1 MAESTSIL
9 SKPTDP
15 NEATVVED
23 KISNLPDSLLCH
35 ILSFLTT
42 KEAVVTSILSS
53 RWKTLWILVPK
64 LDFHSDEFAEIFSS
78 DEEEQ
83 SPNHHHQH
91 QHQHQWNNN
100 GYRFTFA
107 HIVSRV
113 WALRS
118 RSRSNAYP
126 IKHFRLYW
134 LSADPIHVD
143 SWVRAAISPDLEEL
157 DLLITPPK
165 PFNLPSTLFNYAK
178 SLLVL
183 KLKEGIIVNPP
194 SSSSFG
200 FPNLKTLLLH
210 RVRYANRDSF
220 SKLLSCCPVLQN
232 LHVQS
237 YVGAIYTNFKII
249 VPTLKTLHLYI
260 PRLLRHYKLEINAPA
275 LECLY
280 FRGYII
286 EDLSLGNLS
295 NLVEADVGV
304 GVDFDDSEDYGNRVR
319 GFIGELSNVKSLHLD
334 SFFTLCLCYATELDL
349 PMFHNLAFLNFQVGA
364 CLWHVLP
371 HLLHRAPN
379 LAVLVFEKEYTE
391 GYVCDEEDTSI
402 IERMFNEDVPICISS
417 HLKTFHFIGFKG
429 LTYELEFVGLIL
441 KTARFLKT
449 MTVSSANIDSE
460 EQFRVLKE
468 LLMLRRESRTCQIAF
483 N

>member
-1 MAESTSIL
+1 MAKSTSKRQ
-9 SKPTDP
+9 KPTVMDR
-15 NEATVVED
+15 
-23 KISNLPDSLLCH
+23 ISNLSDSLLCH
-35 ILSFLTT
+35 ILWFLTT
-42 KEAVVTSILSS
+42 KEAVVTSILSR
-53 RWKTLWILVPK
+53 RWKTLWTLVLK
-64 LDFHSDEFAEIFSS
+64 LEFDSDEFERISSS
-78 DEEEQ
+78 DEEQ
-83 SPNHHHQH
+83 SLNQHYHQNYG
-91 QHQHQWNNN
+91 NNRH
-100 GYRFTFA
+100 RFTFT
-107 HIVSRV
+107 HIVTRA
-113 WALRS
+113 WAIRNLN
-118 RSRSNAYP
+118 NANP
-126 IKHFRLYW
+126 IKYFRLCW
-134 LSADPIHVD
+134 DSNDFDPIHAET
-143 SWVRAAISPDLEEL
+143 WVRAALTPDLKVL
-157 DLLITPPK
+157 DLLIGFSQ
-165 PFNLPSTLFNYAK
+165 PFNFPSTLFDYAK
-178 SLLVL
+178 SLVVL
-183 KLKEGIIVNPP
+183 QLKEGVVVNP

-200 FPNLKTLLLH
+200 FPSLKSLLLYN
-210 RVRYANRDSF
+210 VRFTNRDTF
-220 SKLLSCCPVLQN
+220 SVLLSCCPVLQN
-232 LHVQS
+232 LYVQS
-237 YVGAIYTNFKII
+237 YLGDYDNNFKII
-249 VPTLKTLHLYI
+249 VPTLKTLQL
-260 PRLLRHYKLEINAPA
+260 RLFLQRDYRLEINAPA
-275 LECLY
+275 LTYLH
-280 FRGYII
+280 FRAYII

-304 GVDFDDSEDYGNRVR
+304 EFDNSKDYGNRVR
-319 GFIGELSNVKSLHLD
+319 DFIGELSNVKSLHLD
-334 SFFTLCLCYATELDL
+334 SYFTECLCYATELDL

-468 LLMLRRESRTCQIAF
+468 LLMLPRESRTCQIAF